1 MREMPHFLA
10 CFAIAVIATLPACG
24 PAPAAP
30 TEVRKPAAPLTATG
44 LYGKIIPH
52 RATALHAPAN
62 VFRMK
67 GWRSSSN
74 SIKLL
79 EIAADGTRIEAGKE
93 LAHFEFGS
101 EEALPWIKRRITESE
116 ADLESARSQV
126 RGERERL
133 SADSAVKGLARES
146 ADLDL
151 GKEGLVSDRDL
162 QLLKLGASRARVEE
176 ANAGTLAVASA
187 AQTSSDLAYL
197 QARAD
202 DWKTGITRYK
212 MFEGQTHVVAPHAGW
227 VRYAYL
233 NHVRRKVQKSDEMPS
248 GIPFAY
254 VAEDETLSVELFVPE
269 LRIRSISLG
278 QKVRVRLPDEER
290 RVDAVVREIAPFPQE
305 IGFLRGDDDLPDAR
319 EKAYSV
325 IADFDPTPPFFSS
338 GIEVRVEP

>member
-1 MREMPHFLA
+1 MREMPRFLA
-10 CFAIAVIATLPACG
+10 LVAIATLVACAS
-24 PAPAAP
+24 APAAP
-30 TEVRKPAAPLTATG
+30 PANDKPAPSPAVAG
-44 LYGKIIPH
+44 LYGKIVPR

-74 SIKLL
+74 SIKLV

-133 SADSAVKGLARES
+133 SADTAVKGLARES

-151 GKEGLVSDRDL
+151 GREGLVSDRDL
-162 QLLKLGASRARVEE
+162 QLLKLGASRARAEE
-176 ANAGTLAVASA
+176 ASAGTLAVAAA

-202 DWKTGITRYK
+202 DWKTGISRYK
-212 MFEGQTHVVAPHAGW
+212 MFEGQTHVLAPHAGW

-254 VAEDETLSVELFVPE
+254 VAEDERLSVELFVPE
-269 LRIRSISLG
+269 QRIQTIAIG
-278 QKVRVRLPDEER
+278 QKVRVRLPDAER
-290 RVDAVVREIAPFPQE
+290 RIDALVREIAPFPQE
-305 IGFLRGDDDLPDAR
+305 MGFLRGDDELPDAR